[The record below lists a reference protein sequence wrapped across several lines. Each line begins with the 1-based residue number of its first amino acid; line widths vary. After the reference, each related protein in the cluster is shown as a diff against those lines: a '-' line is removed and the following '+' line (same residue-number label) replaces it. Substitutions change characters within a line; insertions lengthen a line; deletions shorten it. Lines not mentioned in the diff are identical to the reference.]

1 MITAEQNIRAH
12 ESQIRRTVQLK
23 RLLPEYELTQEK
35 NLYKC
40 LAIAT
45 DLVIWKK
52 NITIIILYRYHTVLL
67 KKLRPIHQK
76 YKEIEE
82 NVKEQDQKL
91 ILLDDKNF
99 ISRIRRTSKIFET
112 TVERQST
119 LNGTCAIASAFL
131 TYLGPFTYGFRRL
144 MLTVHW
150 IKCIRDRGM
159 TIVFDQISSI
169 KGRIINWQLDP
180 VKENLLQVNK
190 IFILI

>member
-23 RLLPEYELTQEK
+23 RLLPE
-35 NLYKC
+35 
-40 LAIAT
+40 
-45 DLVIWKK
+45 
-52 NITIIILYRYHTVLL
+52 YHTVLL

-180 VKENLLQVNK
+180 VKENLLQIIDEEK
-190 IFILI
+190 SFSGPEYHQMLFALM